1 MQQRQPLDAAGES
14 GTVEKVEKVE
24 SGALEGLGSLPA
36 MLARTVQREGAKPAL
51 AAKTAGTWREVSY
64 ERLYERV
71 RDFAAGLSGLGVDR
85 GDKVALMSNN
95 RPEWPIA
102 DLAVQSLGAV
112 TVPVY
117 PTLEAGQVAHIL
129 ADSGAKVAVVE
140 NEELLGRVAS
150 SRDGVPALETT
161 IVVEAGADRGE
172 DALSFEEVER
182 DGAAAPHEGWEE
194 GWRSIRRDDVATV
207 IYTSGT
213 TGLPKGV
220 VLTQGNLLSN
230 LEGIFEALPV
240 SADDVMLSVLP
251 LSHVFERTSG
261 HYLGLAAG
269 CTIYYAESIEKVPE
283 NLREVRPHLCISVP
297 RLYEKMYDR
306 VLQNAAEGGGFKK
319 RLFEDAMAS
328 GKRAYEIE
336 RDGGTAG
343 GVLKIKLA
351 LYDRLVFRKLREAVG
366 GRLKYFV
373 SGGAKLNPE
382 IGKLF
387 YAAGVRI
394 VEGYGLTETSP
405 VISCNRLEGIRF
417 GTVGPPLH
425 NLEVRVD
432 DAGEVLV
439 KGPSV
444 MRGYLNND
452 EATAEAFTG
461 DGFYR
466 TGDVGE
472 FDETGCLRI
481 TDRAKNVIVLSTGK
495 NVAPQLVE
503 TALAT
508 APHIS
513 QTVLV
518 GDGRKYVS
526 ALVVPDYNALRRTL
540 GSGAKDEEL
549 ARDEQAR
556 LLIERD
562 IQAATSDFAAYER
575 PKKFALLPREL
586 SQEEGEL
593 TPTLKVKMRIVQE
606 RYGDLVEELYAR

>member
-1 MQQRQPLDAAGES
+1 
-14 GTVEKVEKVE
+14 
-24 SGALEGLGSLPA
+24 
-36 MLARTVQREGAKPAL
+36 
-51 AAKTAGTWREVSY
+51 
-64 ERLYERV
+64 
-71 RDFAAGLSGLGVDR
+71 
-85 GDKVALMSNN
+85 
-95 RPEWPIA
+95 
-102 DLAVQSLGAV
+102 
-112 TVPVY
+112 VPVY

>member
-1 MQQRQPLDAAGES
+1 MLAQ
-14 GTVEKVEKVE
+14 TVE
-24 SGALEGLGSLPA
+24 
-36 MLARTVQREGAKPAL
+36 RRGAKPAL
-51 AAKTAGTWREVSY
+51 AAKAAGRWREISY
-64 ERLYERV
+64 ARLYERV
-71 RDFAAGLSGLGVDR
+71 RDFAAGLAGLGVGR
-85 GDKVALMSNN
+85 GDRVALMSNN

-102 DLAVQSLGAV
+102 DLAAQSLGAI

-129 ADSGAKVAVVE
+129 ADSGAKAVVVE
-140 NEELLGRVAS
+140 NGELLRRVAS
-150 SRDGVPALETT
+150 GRDGLPALESLV
-161 IVVEAGADRGE
+161 VVEPGGAEEAE
-172 DALSFEEVER
+172 DAPPFGNFGSFEDVER
-182 DGAAAPHEGWEE
+182 AGAAAPVGGWEE
-194 GWRSIRRDDVATV
+194 GWRCIRRDDVATV

-213 TGLPKGV
+213 TGPPKGV
-220 VLTQGNLLSN
+220 MLTQGNLLSN
-230 LEGIFEALPV
+230 LEGIFETLPIHP
-240 SADDVMLSVLP
+240 DDVMLSVLP

-306 VLQNAAEGGGFKK
+306 VLQNASEGGGFKK

-336 RDGGTAG
+336 RAGGTVG
-343 GVLKIKLA
+343 GVLKLKLA
-351 LYDRLVFRKLREAVG
+351 VYDRLVFARLREAVG

-405 VISCNRLEGIRF
+405 VISCNPLERVRF
-417 GTVGPPLH
+417 GTVGPPLG
-425 NLEVRVD
+425 NLEVKTD
-432 DAGEVLV
+432 DTGEVLV

-444 MRGYLNND
+444 MRGYLNNE
-452 EATAEAFTG
+452 EATTQAFTE

-472 FDETGCLRI
+472 FDEAGYLRI
-481 TDRAKNVIVLSTGK
+481 TDRAKNLIVLSTGK

-503 TALAT
+503 TSLAT

-526 ALVVPDYNALRRTL
+526 ALVVPDYEALRRTL
-540 GSGAKDEEL
+540 GSEVSNVSDGEL
-549 ARDEQAR
+549 AGDEAAR
-556 LLIERD
+556 AVIERD
-562 IQAATSDFAAYER
+562 IQAATSDLAAYER

-593 TPTLKVKMRIVQE
+593 TPTLKVRMGTVQD
-606 RYGDLVEELYAR
+606 RYGDLVEELYAG

>member
-1 MQQRQPLDAAGES
+1 MS
-14 GTVEKVEKVE
+14 G
-24 SGALEGLGSLPA
+24 SDSLPEV
-36 MLARTVQREGAKPAL
+36 LADTVRRQGARPAL
-51 AAKTAGTWREVSY
+51 GQKVDGRWVEISY

-71 RDFAAGLSGLGVDR
+71 RDFAAGLAGLGVGS
-85 GDKVALMSNN
+85 GDAVALMSDN

-102 DLAVQSLGAV
+102 DLAAQSLGAI

-129 ADSGAKVAVVE
+129 EDSGAKAAIVE
-140 NEELLGRVAS
+140 DAELLGRVEAG
-150 SRDGVPALETT
+150 RERTPALESL
-161 IVVEAGADRGE
+161 VVLEAAGAE
-172 DALSFEEVER
+172 SALSFGAVER
-182 DGAAAPHEGWEE
+182 DGESRPLDGWEE
-194 GWRSIRRDDVATV
+194 GWRSISRDAVATI

-230 LEGIFEALPV
+230 LEGIFDALPV
-240 SADDVMLSVLP
+240 SADDVMLSLLP
-251 LSHVFERTSG
+251 LSHVFERTAG

-269 CTIYYAESIEKVPE
+269 CSIYYAESIEKVPE
-283 NLREVRPHLCISVP
+283 NLREVRPTLCISVP

-306 VLQNAAEGGGFKK
+306 VLQGVKEAGGLKQ
-319 RLFEDAMAS
+319 RMFEDAVAC
-328 GKRAYEIE
+328 GKRAYDIE
-336 RDGGTAG
+336 RAGSSVGGA
-343 GVLKIKLA
+343 LKLKLA
-351 LYDRLVFRKLREAVG
+351 VYDRLVFGKLREAVG

-405 VISCNRLEGIRF
+405 VVSCNRLERIRF
-417 GTVGPPLH
+417 GTVGPPLD
-425 NLEVRVD
+425 NLEVKIGET
-432 DAGEVLV
+432 GEVQV

-444 MRGYLNND
+444 MRGYLND
-452 EATAEAFTG
+452 EKATNEVFTE

-466 TGDVGE
+466 TGDIGE
-472 FDETGCLRI
+472 FDEAGYLKI
-481 TDRAKNVIVLSTGK
+481 TDRAKNLIVLSTGK

-503 TALAT
+503 TALAA

-518 GDGRKYVS
+518 GDGRKYVA
-526 ALVVPDYNALRRTL
+526 ALVVPDYDAVRRTL
-540 GSGAKDEEL
+540 GSDSKNEEL
-549 ARDEQAR
+549 AADERAR
-556 LLIERD
+556 ALIGSD
-562 IQAATSDFAAYER
+562 IETATAGFAAYER
-575 PKKFALLPREL
+575 PKRFALLPREL

-593 TPTLKVKMRIVQE
+593 TPTLKVKLKVVRE
-606 RYGDLVEELYAR
+606 RYGELVEELYAETGG